1 MSDQRH
7 QQSGPHWR
15 GDHQPVIDEEGHPKV
30 AHFCA
35 RDLDITWGND
45 TRFWQWVD
53 LKEDQPSTLK
63 FHEGKLHEGAEL
75 IQVNWV
81 EVKGT
86 LAADKLS
93 TSTTYEVLYIIKF
106 KDDAFG
112 WHSSHITFQVTPPHG
127 PKSKRTL
134 VLEHYRKDCN
144 KWHEIHAGEF
154 SLGTSPT
161 GEVAFSMYGDD
172 SEWWKGGMILGGV
185 IIKPKLAQDRSSDKS

>member
-7 QQSGPHWR
+7 QQTGPHWR
-15 GDHQPVIDEEGHPKV
+15 GGHEAVIDEEGHAKV
-30 AHFCA
+30 AHFSA

-45 TRFWQWVD
+45 TRFWQWVG
-53 LKEDQPSTLK
+53 LKEDKPSALK
-63 FHEGKLHEGAEL
+63 FHEGAEL

-86 LAADKLS
+86 LAAEKLPLS
-93 TSTTYEVLYIIKF
+93 TRYEVLYLVKF

-127 PKSKRTL
+127 QKSKRTL
-134 VLEHYRKDCN
+134 VLEHHRKDCN

-154 SLGTSPT
+154 SLTSGT

-185 IIKPKLAQDRSSDKS
+185 LIKPKLAQEHSSDKS